1 MKIDPRFAT
10 LPTTPAAPAP
20 RSTKSE
26 GDFAA
31 RLAEAIDA
39 TDQQTLAA
47 DKKADAAAKGEASLH
62 DVALALEKA
71 DIEMR
76 LLMRGR
82 NKIVDAYQEIMRMP
96 V

>member
-1 MKIDPRFAT
+1 MKIDPRFAA
-10 LPTTPAAPAP
+10 LPVTTEPAPAKK
-20 RSTKSE
+20 TE
-26 GDFAA
+26 GGDFAA

-39 TDQQTLAA
+39 TDQQTMAA
-47 DKKADAAAKGEASLH
+47 DAKADLAAKGDASLH